1 MVGARSSVITC
12 LRMPRWPTDAWTNAA
27 VRVLA
32 TWIALLLMVAGLPV
46 AHAQDPTAPEA
57 DAASEGGAMAAILPL
72 AIDGEISD
80 VDRDAL
86 TTELVDGLRRGAF
99 SVVEPAEVAAADS
112 GASTC
117 ANADCVKKIASATSA
132 THVVRA
138 RVLIQDRDYT
148 VTVDLY
154 DGGSGTVAASSE
166 DNCEICGIAEAGN
179 LMASAAA
186 TLRTKLDALAQG
198 PATLAVTSTPVGA
211 EVRIDGELVGTT
223 PFEGPVIAGKRVLRL
238 SLEGFITVEREV
250 TFVEGVEET
259 RAFELEKVPS
269 RLPNRPW
276 GWAAIG
282 IGAAGLVTSAVF
294 FAFDAQNGGEGRPY
308 KLGGACDGDNVDV
321 DGDCREVW
329 DTELIA
335 YPTAI
340 AGAALTTLGIAI
352 LLSSGKRRRDK
363 KAKAAAEGKPTARRR
378 SRRPRVGVGLGRI
391 SISGRF

>member
-1 MVGARSSVITC
+1 
-12 LRMPRWPTDAWTNAA
+12 MPRWPTDAWNNAA

-32 TWIALLLMVAGLPV
+32 TWVALLLMVAGLPV
-46 AHAQDPTAPEA
+46 AHAQDPTLPEPTA
-57 DAASEGGAMAAILPL
+57 SGDAAGAGATAAILPL

-99 SVVEPAEVAAADS
+99 AVVEPSEVAAAES
-112 GASTC
+112 NASTC
-117 ANADCVKKIASATSA
+117 ANADCVKKISGATGA

-138 RVLIQDRDYT
+138 RVLIEDRDYT

-154 DGGSGTVAASSE
+154 DGGSGTVVASSS

-179 LMASAAA
+179 LMATAAA

-198 PATLAVTSTPVGA
+198 PATLAVTSEPAGA

-223 PFEGPVIAGKRVLRL
+223 PFEGPVIAGKHVLRL
-238 SLEGFITVEREV
+238 SLEGYITVEREV
-250 TFVEGVEET
+250 TFVEGVKEN
-259 RAFELEKVPS
+259 RSFQLDKVPS

-282 IGAAGLVTSAVF
+282 LGAAGLVTSAVF

-308 KLGGACDGDNVDV
+308 KLGGACDGDNVDA

-352 LLSSGKRRRDK
+352 ILSSGKRRRDK
-363 KAKAAAEGKPTARRR
+363 KAAAAGEGKKTARRR
-378 SRRPRVGVGLGRI
+378 DRRTRVGIGAGRI